1 MRFTLS
7 LVALMVAAMASGG
20 CGRSDE
26 PRSGAPADATPA
38 VTGQTASGAPAET
51 ARDFIA
57 RANAEIDDLDLEQGA
72 ASWVS
77 VTYINEDTAML
88 ASRANAR
95 VGELM
100 AGLIADSKAYAD
112 SEMDPETARLMT
124 MLRRSDY
131 MPEHMSV
138 PSDPDRLLETAEIQ
152 SRMEGLY
159 GAGKYCPDGPD
170 SCRTLQQL
178 SAVLANSRDYDEQ
191 LEAWAGWRTISPVMR
206 DDYRRFAELTTE
218 GARELGYNDMGEMW
232 RSGYD
237 MSPSQFEDEV
247 ERLWGQV
254 KPLYKELHCYV
265 RDELVRQYGADRVSG
280 DDPIPAHLLGNMWS
294 QQWDEIYD
302 LVEPYPGITNL
313 DVTAALKGRDYDAE
327 RMTRAAEGFF
337 ISLGMPALPETF
349 WERSMLTKPRDREV
363 VCHAS
368 AWNMNPAENDVRIK
382 QCIVPTKEE
391 FETVHHELGH
401 IYYYLAYNHLPN
413 LFRKGAHDGFH
424 EGIGDTLNLSMTP
437 GYYAGIGLI
446 PAQPESEES
455 VINQQMRLALN
466 KIAFLPFAK
475 LVDQWRW
482 GVFSGTIAPENYN
495 AAWWE
500 LRTRYQ
506 GIAPPVERS
515 EDDFDPGAKY
525 HVPGNTPYT
534 RYFLAHI
541 LQFQFHKA
549 LCDAAGHQGPLYSC
563 SIYGSKEAGEKLWTM
578 MGYGTSQP
586 WQDTLEAAIG
596 TREMDASAII
606 DYFAPLMGWLK
617 ERNAGKACGW

>member
-1 MRFTLS
+1 MKSFSLPIATLAAA
-7 LVALMVAAMASGG
+7 LVLAGCDRDETPQPRQAAEPIEAVAVS
-20 CGRSDE
+20 E
-26 PRSGAPADATPA
+26 
-38 VTGQTASGAPAET
+38 APAES
-51 ARDFIA
+51 AAAFIA
-57 RANAEIDDLDLEQGA
+57 RANAEIDELDLEQGA

-88 ASRANAR
+88 ASKANAR

-100 AGLIADSKAYAD
+100 GRLIEESSAYDGA
-112 SEMDPETARLMT
+112 EMDTDTARMMT
-124 MLRRSDY
+124 MLRRADY
-131 MPEHMSV
+131 MPKHMSV

-152 SRMEGLY
+152 SRMEGMY
-159 GAGKYCPDGPD
+159 GAGKYCPDGPK

-178 SAVLANSRDYDEQ
+178 SDVLANSRDYDAQ
-191 LEAWAGWRTISPVMR
+191 LEAWQGWRTVSPAMR
-206 DDYRRFAELTTE
+206 ADYRRFAELTRE
-218 GARELGYNDMGEMW
+218 GARGLGFGDMGEMW

-237 MSPSQFEDEV
+237 MSPGEFEVEV

-254 KPLYKELHCYV
+254 APLYEALHCYV
-265 RDELVRQYGADRVSG
+265 RDELTEKYGADRVPPG
-280 DDPIPAHLLGNMWS
+280 GPIPAHLLGNMWS
-294 QQWDEIYD
+294 QQWGRIYD
-302 LVEPYPGITNL
+302 IVEPYPGVTNL
-313 DVTAALKGRDYDAE
+313 DVTAALRGKDYDALS
-327 RMTRAAEGFF
+327 MTQTAESFF
-337 ISLGMPALPETF
+337 TSLDMPALPEIF
-349 WERSMLTKPRDREV
+349 WARSMLTRPRDRDV

-382 QCIVPTKEE
+382 QCIVPTQVE

-437 GYYAGIGLI
+437 GYYARIGLI

-455 VINQQMRLALN
+455 VINQQMRLALD

-482 GVFSGTIAPENYN
+482 GVFSGEISPDQYN

-506 GIAPPVERS
+506 GIVPPVERS
-515 EDDFDPGAKY
+515 EKDFDPGAKY
-525 HVPGNTPYT
+525 HVPANTPYA

-549 LCDAAGHQGPLYSC
+549 LCEAAGHKGPLYGC
-563 SIYGSKEAGEKLWTM
+563 SIYDSKEAGEKLWTM
-578 MGYGTSQP
+578 MGYGSSQP

-596 TREMDASAII
+596 TREMDASAIV
-606 DYFAPLMGWLK
+606 DYFAPLMGWLEQK
-617 ERNAGKACGW
+617 NAGKTCGW

>member
-1 MRFTLS
+1 MKSLS
-7 LVALMVAAMASGG
+7 LPIAALAAALCLAG
-20 CGRSDE
+20 CGRDE
-26 PRSGAPADATPA
+26 TPQPRQAAAPIEPVA
-38 VTGQTASGAPAET
+38 VSEAPAES
-51 ARDFIA
+51 AAAFIA
-57 RANAEIDDLDLEQGA
+57 RANAEIDELDLEQGA

-77 VTYINEDTAML
+77 VTYINEDTALL

-100 AGLIADSKAYAD
+100 GRLIEESKAYDGA
-112 SEMDPETARLMT
+112 EMDTDTARMMS
-124 MLRRSDY
+124 MLRRADY
-131 MPEHMSV
+131 MPSHMSV
-138 PSDPDRLLETAEIQ
+138 PSDPARLLETAEIQ

-178 SAVLANSRDYDEQ
+178 SNVLASSRDYDAQ
-191 LEAWAGWRTISPVMR
+191 LEAWTGWRTVSPAMR
-206 DDYRRFAELTTE
+206 EDYRRFAELTSE
-218 GARELGYNDMGEMW
+218 GAKELGYGDMGEMW

-237 MSPSQFEDEV
+237 MSPGEFEVEV

-254 KPLYKELHCYV
+254 EPLYEALHCYV
-265 RDELVRQYGADRVSG
+265 RDELSNRYGADLVSPEG
-280 DDPIPAHLLGNMWS
+280 PIPAHLLGNMWS
-294 QQWDEIYD
+294 QQWGEVYD
-302 LVEPYPGITNL
+302 IVEPYPGVTNL
-313 DVTAALKGRDYDAE
+313 DVTAALRGNDYDAV
-327 RMTRAAEGFF
+327 RMTQTAEGFF
-337 ISLGMPALPETF
+337 TSLNMPELPESF
-349 WERSMLTKPRDREV
+349 WERSMMTRPRDREV

-382 QCIVPTKEE
+382 ECIVPTQDE

-413 LFRKGAHDGFH
+413 LFRKGGHDGFH

-437 GYYAGIGLI
+437 GYYAHIGLI
-446 PAQPESEES
+446 PAQPESAES
-455 VINQQMRLALN
+455 VINQQMRLALD

-482 GVFSGTIAPENYN
+482 GVFSGEISPEQYN

-506 GIAPPVERS
+506 GIVPPVERD

-549 LCDAAGHQGPLYSC
+549 LCEAAGHQGPLYSC
-563 SIYGSKEAGEKLWTM
+563 SIYDSKEAGEKLWTM
-578 MGYGTSQP
+578 MGYGSSQP

-606 DYFAPLMGWLK
+606 DYFAPLMGWLEQK
-617 ERNAGKACGW
+617 NAGKTCGW